1 MSGPWEDY
9 KTESSAPWDDFKAPT
24 IGDRAARVA
33 GLGVR
38 AVVTGV
44 TGVPTLM
51 ANAAQEGINAVSK
64 AVGSDYRMQRPS
76 DVLQRTMTQAG
87 LPEPQNRVENF
98 STNVAAGLAGLGGQ
112 LGVLGRMPSSPTV
125 EMLSAA
131 PGRQAASVLT
141 GGSAADVAANEGGA
155 GFWGQQAAALAGSAI
170 PYRPTQWFNTPNPV
184 REKTIADAKELGYVV
199 PPSAG
204 GGGVFTRILEGL
216 SGKYKTEQLAGIRNQ
231 KVTDS
236 VVRGDLGLPKDAPLT
251 QDSMRQV
258 RSEAFRQGYEPIAS
272 SNTPMVTGPKY
283 NADLNNIVAQFRTGA
298 FNNPAAQA
306 VSDAVA
312 RLRVPVFNASDAI
325 KEIQLL
331 RNGAS
336 DLFAKG
342 EGALGKAHLQMAN
355 ALENQ
360 IERQLSM
367 QGKNGA
373 DMLAAFRDARKR
385 MAISHTVEDAIRE
398 GSGSVNAG
406 ALARDVQGG
415 EPLSGDILKAAKF
428 ANTVPSVTR
437 VPQAGDANPITW
449 FDFTTGGYGAG
460 AGNKWLA
467 AMPAA
472 RIAARYGILSAPG
485 QAMIGPT
492 GLTPQ
497 QSAAQGI
504 LASYYANQ

>member
-33 GLGVR
+33 GLGAR

-76 DVLQRTMTQAG
+76 DVLQRTMTEAG

-125 EMLSAA
+125 DMLSAA

-141 GGSAADVAANEGGA
+141 GGTAADVAANEGGA

-199 PPSAG
+199 PPSASG
-204 GGGVFTRILEGL
+204 GGLVSRVLEGL
-216 SGKYKTEQLAGIRNQ
+216 SGKYKTAQLAGIKNQ
-231 KVTDS
+231 KITDS

-258 RSEAFRQGYEPIAS
+258 RSEAYQQGYAPIA
-272 SNTPMVTGPKY
+272 NTTTPMMTGPKFDT
-283 NADLNNIVAQFRTGA
+283 DLNNIAASVQTGA
-298 FNNPAAQA
+298 FNNPAAR
-306 VSDAVA
+306 AVA
-312 RLRVPVFNASDAI
+312 DVVNRFRVRMFDAADAI

-331 RNGAS
+331 RDSAS
-336 DLFAKG
+336 DLFKSGDSAVGRANLQLAK
-342 EGALGKAHLQMAN
+342 
-355 ALENQ
+355 ALEDQ
-360 IERQLSM
+360 IERQLAM

-373 DMLAAFRDARKR
+373 ELLKNFRDARRR
-385 MAISHTVEDAIRE
+385 MAISHTVEDAIKE
-398 GSGSVNAG
+398 GSGSVNA
-406 ALARDVQGG
+406 ATLARDVQGG

-437 VPQAGDANPITW
+437 LPQDGDANPLTW
-449 FDFTTGGYGAG
+449 FDMTTGGYGMG